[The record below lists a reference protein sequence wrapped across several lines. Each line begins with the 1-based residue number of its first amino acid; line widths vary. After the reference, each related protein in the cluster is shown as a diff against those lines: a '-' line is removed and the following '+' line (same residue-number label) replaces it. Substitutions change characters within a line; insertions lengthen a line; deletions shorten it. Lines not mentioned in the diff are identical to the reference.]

1 MSAIKYHPDTIASTQ
16 GAPGKQGE
24 VVTPSDT
31 VDLTFVSKYIYVGV
45 TGDVRLVMDGG
56 QTLTFKAVPA
66 GTFMPVRAS
75 RVMATGTAATNLV
88 SLY

>member
-1 MSAIKYHPDTIASTQ
+1 MPALRYHPDTIASTQ

-24 VVTPSDT
+24 TIVPSDT
-31 VDLTFVSKYIYVGV
+31 VDLTFVSKFIYVGV
-45 TGDVRLVMDGG
+45 TGNVRLTMDGG
-56 QTLTFKAVPA
+56 QILTFVGVLA

-75 RVMATGTAATNLV
+75 RVMATGTTATSLV